1 MDKKISFNKEDE
13 KDLKKN
19 DEDGNIIEQL
29 RIFYEEKLKKQK
41 EENEAK
47 VKMLEKKN
55 KENEAKLKKRK
66 EENDI
71 KDKKIMELNN
81 ELKLKNY
88 LKNIELNNL
97 TINDS
102 KTTIIN
108 LEENIKIN
116 NEINKAQYNDNKII
130 LEKHLKKVSKKVYEE
145 SINMIIDDLGDS
157 FNDLESVINKLYEEK
172 KNNIKNQIFKIFEEN
187 YQIKKK
193 DLKEI
198 IIYLR
203 DNKDLL
209 FKKKLYY
216 QIINMINLI
225 ENFKD
230 EIYMDEENKN
240 LQKKENYTKIGKEKL
255 NSMIKIDQTLEK
267 EINNFIK
274 QPTELIFNFFKL
286 NQSDN
291 FYDTIKICENT
302 YKIESELKLP
312 LKNFVSYN
320 GFESQ
325 LNIELNKNNIK
336 KKFLINVT
344 LYTKNFYDISIDIKK
359 EETFSAEIVFVSNQ
373 KDLLPN
379 NITISNKILFI
390 NDSLLNMK
398 RIILLNITKN
408 DLFNYLEKFSF
419 FNEKKKN

>member
-1 MDKKISFNKEDE
+1 
-13 KDLKKN
+13 
-19 DEDGNIIEQL
+19 
-29 RIFYEEKLKKQK
+29 
-41 EENEAK
+41 
-47 VKMLEKKN
+47 
-55 KENEAKLKKRK
+55 
-66 EENDI
+66 
-71 KDKKIMELNN
+71 
-81 ELKLKNY
+81 
-88 LKNIELNNL
+88 
-97 TINDS
+97 
-102 KTTIIN
+102 
-108 LEENIKIN
+108 
-116 NEINKAQYNDNKII
+116 
-130 LEKHLKKVSKKVYEE
+130 
-145 SINMIIDDLGDS
+145 
-157 FNDLESVINKLYEEK
+157 
-172 KNNIKNQIFKIFEEN
+172 
-187 YQIKKK
+187 
-193 DLKEI
+193 
-198 IIYLR
+198 
-203 DNKDLL
+203 
-209 FKKKLYY
+209 
-216 QIINMINLI
+216 MINLI

-325 LNIELNKNNIK
+325 LNIELYKNNIK

-419 FNEKKKN
+419 FNEKKKIDLETNLLSREKETKSKINDLFINIIIRDKDYKKGDITAFPIVKRVLNEFTDDDKMLINIK